1 MAKPFL
7 RVRLDK
13 PMAAKPA
20 PKSPKI
26 APKGAA
32 KPAPKPM
39 PLVKPA
45 AKAAAS
51 AIDRANRAQAMEA
64 REARMMGVGAKSPA
78 AKMKAT
84 AAEAAAIDRANRAQA
99 REAQIIRTTVRER
112 TTPPKKK

>member
-20 PKSPKI
+20 PKTPKI

-39 PLVKPA
+39 PLVKPG
-45 AKAAAS
+45 KNSNAAAS
-51 AIDRANRAQAMEA
+51 A
-64 REARMMGVGAKSPA
+64 V
-78 AKMKAT
+78 
-84 AAEAAAIDRANRAQA
+84 IDRANRAQA

>member
-20 PKSPKI
+20 PQS
-26 APKGAA
+26 PKGAA

-45 AKAAAS
+45 AKL
-51 AIDRANRAQAMEA
+51 
-64 REARMMGVGAKSPA
+64 
-78 AKMKAT
+78 KAT